1 MAFVES
7 GGVRLYVEDTGTGYP
22 IVWVHEFAADYRTWE
37 PQVRYFSR
45 AYRCVTYNARGYP
58 PSDVPEADADYGYE
72 RFRDDLLAVM
82 GGLGLEKAHVVGLS
96 MGAYAGLQFAL
107 AYPDRISALVF
118 ASGGSGAP
126 KGAVGEAFQAGIA
139 RGAERM
145 LTEGMAA
152 GAAATLAGETRVQLS
167 RKDPRGGEEFAR
179 YMAEHSAKGSALTL
193 KNYQAQRPSLYDLKD
208 QLAALQT
215 PVLLAVG
222 DEDEPVIETNLYLK
236 RTLPR
241 AGLWMSPKSGHG
253 LNLEEPAEFNAQCD
267 RFFTAVERGRWDG

>member
-7 GGVRLYVEDTGTGYP
+7 GGVRLYVEDSGTGYP

-37 PQVRYFSR
+37 PQVRYFTR

-72 RFRDDLLAVM
+72 RHRDDLKAVM
-82 GGLGLEKAHVVGLS
+82 DALGLEKAHVVGLS
-96 MGAYAGLQFAL
+96 MWAYAGLQFAL
-107 AYPDRISALVF
+107 KYPDRISALVF

-126 KGAVGEAFQAGIA
+126 KGAVGEEFKTAIA

-145 LTEGMAA
+145 LNEGMAA
-152 GAAATLAGETRVQLS
+152 SAAATLAGETRVQLA

-179 YMAEHSAKGSALTL
+179 YLAEHSVKGSAMTL
-193 KNYQAQRPSLYDLKD
+193 KNYQAQRPSLYDLEAA
-208 QLAALQT
+208 LAALQT

-222 DEDEPVIETNLYLK
+222 DEDEPVIDTNLFLK

-241 AGLWMSPKSGHG
+241 AGLWMSPNSGHG

>member
-37 PQVRYFSR
+37 PQVRYFTR

-72 RFRDDLLAVM
+72 RHRDDLKAVM
-82 GGLGLEKAHVVGLS
+82 DALGLEKAHVVGLS

-107 AYPDRISALVF
+107 SYPDRISALVF

-126 KGAVGEAFQAGIA
+126 KGAVGEEFKTGIA

-145 LTEGMAA
+145 LREGMAA

-179 YMAEHSAKGSALTL
+179 YMAEHSAKGSAMNL
-193 KNYQAQRPSLYDLKD
+193 KNYQALRPSLYDLKD

-253 LNLEEPAEFNAQCD
+253 LNLEEPAEFNTQCD